1 MKFPY
6 NDIKMLKLDN
16 MTASRMGERASLVT
30 YALNQKKRSLSYW
43 GLSQFQPKLY
53 NPPVLNWKF
62 IEFESQFV
70 LGPKNYWTS
79 VLDEPEPIFWPKL
92 VRPKK

>member
-43 GLSQFQPKLY
+43 G
-53 NPPVLNWKF
+53 
-62 IEFESQFV
+62 
-70 LGPKNYWTS
+70 
-79 VLDEPEPIFWPKL
+79 
-92 VRPKK
+92 